1 MILIIVEDK
10 TESIERMQQEESS
23 LNRQL
28 ERYATITS
36 QLLSGTKVDSLC
48 GEITRAITEVSNF
61 RIAVIELD
69 NAGNGLRVA
78 GSSGLSEPASTELDQ
93 KAKHWTTEHIKD
105 FCQRARRVGQNSY
118 LMSAC
123 DAAKYDPV

>member
-10 TESIERMQQEESS
+10 TDSIERMQQEESS

-61 RIAVIELD
+61 ENRGNRTGQWRQWITCCRI
-69 NAGNGLRVA
+69 
-78 GSSGLSEPASTELDQ
+78 
-93 KAKHWTTEHIKD
+93 
-105 FCQRARRVGQNSY
+105 QRAHRGRIRRIRSEGQALDDRTY
-118 LMSAC
+118 QGLLSAGTAC
-123 DAAKYDPV
+123 GSELLFDERLRCR